1 MFFDDGLFAFHRG
14 AALGKTGV
22 DDHGQ
27 HFGCQTDCDRQGE
40 QKGGEPVALGQTDR
54 DKDDGDEAI
63 KRMSTPAIEFA
74 PRSKPFLRQSGACMV
89 PPETVS

>member
-1 MFFDDGLFAFHRG
+1 MSTQAIEFAPRSKPFLRQSG
-14 AALGKTGV
+14 A
-22 DDHGQ
+22 
-27 HFGCQTDCDRQGE
+27 CME
-40 QKGGEPVALGQTDR
+40 GGEPVALGQTDR

-63 KRMSTPAIEFA
+63 KRMSTQAIEFA